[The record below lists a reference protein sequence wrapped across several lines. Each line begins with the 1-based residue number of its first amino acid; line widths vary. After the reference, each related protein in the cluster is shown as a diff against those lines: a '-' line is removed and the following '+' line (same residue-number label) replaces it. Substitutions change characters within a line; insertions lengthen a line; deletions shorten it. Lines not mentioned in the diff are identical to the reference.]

1 MTPMF
6 VFKVQS
12 FETRYSVTLLATE
25 VIFNAFGM
33 NSQNHNE
40 IILRKFENIRI
51 RNQITVKNFVVLRLW
66 ICCEESSSR
75 CVVRLIAPPP
85 SWSFVKLSK
94 IRRKFRKMPVT
105 VILIIILCSAQA
117 PRQRSHLCSSPVLNS
132 GHDWWISVAH
142 SLVPLYNDVVPYK
155 IEDLNWLV
163 LPWDTYMEYLCES
176 DAKTRN
182 SKCSPG

>member
-51 RNQITVKNFVVLRLW
+51 RNQITVKNFVVLRL
-66 ICCEESSSR
+66 
-75 CVVRLIAPPP
+75 
-85 SWSFVKLSK
+85 
-94 IRRKFRKMPVT
+94 
-105 VILIIILCSAQA
+105 
-117 PRQRSHLCSSPVLNS
+117 
-132 GHDWWISVAH
+132 
-142 SLVPLYNDVVPYK
+142 
-155 IEDLNWLV
+155 
-163 LPWDTYMEYLCES
+163 
-176 DAKTRN
+176 
-182 SKCSPG
+182 